1 MVRCVLFYIRAE
13 KPAGQ
18 QTMSG
23 LIEALIGQTFD
34 LLVTL
39 MVKIECNNII

>member
-13 KPAGQ
+13 KTAGQ
-18 QTMSG
+18 RTMSS

-34 LLVTL
+34 LLVIL
-39 MVKIECNNII
+39 MVKIEWNNII